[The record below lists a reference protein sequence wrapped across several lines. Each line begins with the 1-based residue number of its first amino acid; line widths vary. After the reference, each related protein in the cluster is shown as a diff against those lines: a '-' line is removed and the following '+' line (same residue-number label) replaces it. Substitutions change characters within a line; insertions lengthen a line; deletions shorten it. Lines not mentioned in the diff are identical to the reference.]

1 MSTDRRSFLERLTL
15 GSIGIGALDSFDPL
29 RPASTVFDLLRPG
42 PDQASWDIT
51 WTSRIT
57 GQRRA
62 IYDVPE
68 IEDGF
73 GFWRAVLARQ
83 QYVDVLRI
91 PQSDISMVVVLRH
104 NAVSL
109 AMNQAFWEKYNV
121 GPDKKVKDPM
131 TQQETRRNPI
141 AERTGQYALPPQY
154 AAMALEP
161 FMASGGIVLGCALAF
176 QECIGRVASGDKV
189 DNVEA
194 ERRAKAMLVP
204 GVILQPS
211 GVFAAQLA
219 QDSGCRYVRAS

>member
-1 MSTDRRSFLERLTL
+1 MTTDRRSFLERLTL
-15 GSIGIGALDSFDPL
+15 GTVGLGALEAL
-29 RPASTVFDLLRPG
+29 RPLPLAAAALAQADWDL
-42 PDQASWDIT
+42 T

-62 IYDVPE
+62 VYDVPE

-73 GFWRAVLARQ
+73 GVWRTILARQ
-83 QYVDVLRI
+83 QYIDVLKI
-91 PQSDISMVVVLRH
+91 APAEITMVVVLRH
-104 NAVSL
+104 NAISL

-121 GPDKKVKDPM
+121 GPDKKVKDPL
-131 TQQETRRNPI
+131 TQQETRRNPVVG
-141 AERTGQYALPPQY
+141 RTGEFALPAPFS
-154 AAMALEP
+154 AMSLEP
-161 FMASGGIVLGCALAF
+161 FLASGGIVLGCALAF

-189 DNVEA
+189 DTAEA
-194 ERRAKAMLVP
+194 EQRAKGMLVP

>member
-1 MSTDRRSFLERLTL
+1 MPTDRRSFLERLTL
-15 GSIGIGALDSFDPL
+15 GTIGFGALDALDPL
-29 RPASTVFDLLRPG
+29 RPASTPFDPLRLPAE
-42 PDQASWDIT
+42 QAAWDIT
-51 WTSRIT
+51 WTSRVT
-57 GQRRA
+57 GSRRA

-83 QYVDVLRI
+83 QYVDVLKI

-104 NAVSL
+104 NAISL
-109 AMNQAFWEKYNV
+109 AMNQSFWDKYNI
-121 GPDKKVKDPM
+121 GKDKKVKDPLKVE
-131 TQQETRRNPI
+131 ETTHNPI
-141 AERTGQYALPPQY
+141 AERTGDYALPERFSG
-154 AAMALEP
+154 MALEP

-176 QECIGRVASGDKV
+176 QECIGRVQSGDKV
-189 DNVEA
+189 DKDEA
-194 ERRAKAMLVP
+194 EKRAKAMLVP